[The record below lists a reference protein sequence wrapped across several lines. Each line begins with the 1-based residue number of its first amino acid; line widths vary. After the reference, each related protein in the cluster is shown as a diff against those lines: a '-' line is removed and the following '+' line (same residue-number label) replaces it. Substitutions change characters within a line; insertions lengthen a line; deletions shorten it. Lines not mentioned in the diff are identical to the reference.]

1 MAEHNEQPA
10 ELDLIVRN
18 GTLVIPGVGRVKA
31 DVGIADGKISTLSA
45 NLAQPA
51 AEVYDARGR
60 TVLPGIFDP
69 HIHLGNEQSYESEA
83 ETETR
88 AAILGGVTTVGI
100 FLRSLEDS
108 YFRHLPAFCKA
119 MNERSYVD
127 SVFHLQIFTEEQI
140 AEIPGYA
147 EQYGIR
153 SFKFYMSGILGI
165 VKSVSDDVLLDGF
178 RTVASLGPDAVAC
191 VHCETGALIDRA
203 RSELTRRKP
212 QGTLADWEDA
222 HPAVAEA
229 LAIQT
234 ALYLARIAGAHL
246 YIVHLSSWQGLEIVR
261 SARTAGMQFTVETTT
276 PYLGINSSDPNG
288 FLAKMVPPVR
298 TPEHQDALWQGVR
311 GGAINTVGTDNTS
324 RARATKKPEAG
335 LHGSRPGLPV
345 LGTHLPA
352 LLHYGRLR
360 GVPLEIL
367 IERATRSPAR
377 VYGIYPQKGTIAVGS
392 DADLVI
398 VDLGEERVVRAE
410 DLQGMSDFS
419 PFEGKR
425 LRGWPVATIKGG
437 KVVARDGKVVGKPG
451 GRYLP
456 RKPAPAPQLEW
467 FTTPAAALEHDP
479 ETACPA
485 LDVGR
490 EPIMIPPNSESEDD

>member
-1 MAEHNEQPA
+1 MKQAA
-10 ELDLIVRN
+10 KLDLLVRG
-18 GTLVIPGVGRVKA
+18 GTLVIPGLGQAKV
-31 DVGIADGKISTLSA
+31 DVGIADGKIAVLGE

-51 AEVYDARGR
+51 AETYDATGR

-69 HIHLGNEQSYESEA
+69 HIHIGNEQSYESEA

-108 YFRHLPAFCKA
+108 YFDHLPAFRKA
-119 MNERSYVD
+119 MDERSYVD
-127 SVFHLQIFTEEQI
+127 SVFHPQIFTETQI
-140 AEIPGYA
+140 EEIPGYA
-147 EQYGIR
+147 EQFGIR
-153 SFKFYMSGILGI
+153 SFKFYMSGIPGI
-165 VKSVSDDVLLDGF
+165 VKSVSDDVLLHGF

-191 VHCETGALIDRA
+191 VHCETGALIDQA
-203 RSELTRRKP
+203 RDELKTRKP
-212 QGTLADWEDA
+212 GGTLADWEDA
-222 HPAVAEA
+222 HPAIAEA

-234 ALYLARIAGAHL
+234 ALYLAKVAGAHL
-246 YIVHLSSWQGLEIVR
+246 YVVHLSSHQGLEVVR
-261 SARTAGMQFTVETTT
+261 AARRAGMHFTVETTT

-298 TPEHQDALWQGVR
+298 TPEHQIALWEGVLE
-311 GGAINTVGTDNTS
+311 GSINTVGTDNTS
-324 RARATKKPEAG
+324 RARATKRPEAG
-335 LHGSRPGLPV
+335 LHGSRPGLPA

-352 LLHYGRLR
+352 LLHYGRVR

-367 IERATRSPAR
+367 VERATRSPAR

-398 VDLGEERVVRAE
+398 VDLELERVVRAE

-437 KVVARDGKVVGKPG
+437 KIIARDGKIVSKPN

-456 RKPAPAPQLEW
+456 RKPSSAHLFEW
-467 FTTPAAALEHDP
+467 FRSAHA
-479 ETACPA
+479 
-485 LDVGR
+485 
-490 EPIMIPPNSESEDD
+490 

>member
-1 MAEHNEQPA
+1 MVDHYEHSKPLE
-10 ELDLIVRN
+10 LIVRN
-18 GTLVIPGVGRVKA
+18 GTLVIPGVGQVKA
-31 DVGIADGKISTLSA
+31 DVGIAGGKIAVLAA
-45 NLAQPA
+45 NLAQRT
-51 AEVYDARGR
+51 AEVCDASGR

-108 YFRHLPAFCKA
+108 YFQHLPAFCKA

-127 SVFHLQIFTEEQI
+127 SVFHPQIFSEQQI
-140 AEIPGYA
+140 EEIPGYA

-153 SFKFYMSGILGI
+153 SFKFYMSGMPGI
-165 VKSVSDDVLLDGF
+165 VKSVTDDVLLHGF
-178 RTVASLGPDAVAC
+178 RAVASLGSDAVAC

-203 RSELTRRKP
+203 RSELKMRKP
-212 QGTLADWEDA
+212 EGTLADWEEA

-234 ALYLARIAGAHL
+234 ALYLAKIAGAHL
-246 YIVHLSSWQGLEIVR
+246 YVVHLSSRQGLDIVR
-261 SARTAGMQFTVETTT
+261 AARRTGMRFTVETTT

-298 TPEHQDALWQGVR
+298 TPEHQTALWEGLR
-311 GGAINTVGTDNTS
+311 EGWINTVGTDNTS

-335 LHGSRPGLPV
+335 LHGSRPGLPA

-352 LLHYGRLR
+352 LLHYGRMR

-367 IERATRSPAR
+367 VERATRSPAL

-398 VDLGEERVVRAE
+398 VDLEQERVVRAE

-419 PFEGKR
+419 PFDGKR

-437 KVVARDGKVVGKPG
+437 KIVARDGKIVAKAN

-456 RKPAPAPQLEW
+456 RKPGPVPQLEW
-467 FTTPAAALEHDP
+467 FASAQT
-479 ETACPA
+479 
-485 LDVGR
+485 
-490 EPIMIPPNSESEDD
+490 

>member
-1 MAEHNEQPA
+1 MQQAA
-10 ELDLIVRN
+10 KLDLLVRG
-18 GTLVIPGVGRVKA
+18 GTLVIPGLGRVKA
-31 DVGIADGKISTLSA
+31 DVGIADGKIAVLGENLPPSA
-45 NLAQPA
+45 T
-51 AEVYDARGR
+51 ETYDATGR

-69 HIHLGNEQSYESEA
+69 HIHIGNERSYESEA

-108 YFRHLPAFCKA
+108 YFDHLPAFRKA
-119 MNERSYVD
+119 MDERSYVD
-127 SVFHLQIFTEEQI
+127 SVFHPQIFTEAQI
-140 AEIPGYA
+140 EEIPGYA
-147 EQYGIR
+147 EQFGIR
-153 SFKFYMSGILGI
+153 SFKFYMSGIPGI
-165 VKSVSDDVLLDGF
+165 VKSVTDDVLLHGF
-178 RTVASLGPDAVAC
+178 RTVASLGPDAIAC

-203 RSELTRRKP
+203 RDELKTRKP
-212 QGTLADWEDA
+212 EGTLADWEDA
-222 HPAVAEA
+222 HPAIAEA

-234 ALYLARIAGAHL
+234 ALYLAKVAGAHL
-246 YIVHLSSWQGLEIVR
+246 YVVHLSSHQGLEVVR
-261 SARTAGMQFTVETTT
+261 AARRAGMHFTVETTT
-276 PYLGINSSDPNG
+276 PYLGINSGDPNG

-298 TPEHQDALWQGVR
+298 TPEHQIALWEGVLE
-311 GGAINTVGTDNTS
+311 GSINTVGTDNTS
-324 RARATKKPEAG
+324 RARATKRPEAG

-352 LLHYGRLR
+352 LLHYGRMR

-392 DADLVI
+392 DADLVV
-398 VDLGEERVVRAE
+398 VDLELERVVRAE

-437 KVVARDGKVVGKPG
+437 KIIARDGKIVATAN

-456 RKPAPAPQLEW
+456 RKPSPPHPFEW
-467 FTTPAAALEHDP
+467 FRSAHA
-479 ETACPA
+479 
-485 LDVGR
+485 
-490 EPIMIPPNSESEDD
+490 

>member
-1 MAEHNEQPA
+1 MVSGGMVDHNGQSKQ
-10 ELDLIVRN
+10 LDLIVRD
-18 GTLVIPGVGRVKA
+18 GMLVIPGVGQIKA
-31 DVGIADGKISTLSA
+31 DVGIADGKIAALGA
-45 NLAQPA
+45 NLAQTT
-51 AEVYDARGR
+51 AEVYDATGR

-69 HIHLGNEQSYESEA
+69 HIHLGNEQSYESET

-88 AAILGGVTTVGI
+88 AAILGGITTVGI

-108 YFRHLPAFCKA
+108 YLQHLPAFCKA
-119 MNERSYVD
+119 MNECSYVD
-127 SVFHLQIFTEEQI
+127 SVFHPQIFTEQQI
-140 AEIPGYA
+140 EEIPTYA

-153 SFKFYMSGILGI
+153 SFKFYMSGMPGI
-165 VKSVSDDVLLDGF
+165 VKSVTDDVLLEGF
-178 RTVASLGPDAVAC
+178 RTVASLGPDAVTC

-203 RSELTRRKP
+203 RNELKMRKP
-212 QGTLADWEDA
+212 EGTLADWEDA

-234 ALYLARIAGAHL
+234 ALYLAKIAGAHL
-246 YIVHLSSWQGLEIVR
+246 YVVHLSSWQGLGIVR
-261 SARTAGMQFTVETTT
+261 AARRAGMQFTVETTT

-298 TPEHQDALWQGVR
+298 TPEHQTALWQGVLE
-311 GGAINTVGTDNTS
+311 GSINTVGTDNTS
-324 RARATKKPEAG
+324 RARATKRPEAG

-352 LLHYGRLR
+352 LLHYGRVR
-360 GVPLEIL
+360 GIPLEIL

-392 DADLVI
+392 DADLAI
-398 VDLGEERVVRAE
+398 VDLDEERVVRAE

-419 PFEGKR
+419 PFEGKQ

-437 KVVARDGKVVGKPG
+437 KIVARDGKIVGKPN
-451 GRYLP
+451 GRYLA
-456 RKPAPAPQLEW
+456 RKRAPVPQLEW
-467 FTTPAAALEHDP
+467 FAPAQA
-479 ETACPA
+479 
-485 LDVGR
+485 
-490 EPIMIPPNSESEDD
+490 